1 MFRKQDNES
10 SENTI
15 VLLKCV
21 ESMEDCDILTKIEKW
36 CGGTT
41 NIHKDGNDIVRAY
54 ATGYE
59 KGIADA
65 KVRILEIINCENE

>member
-1 MFRKQDNES
+1 MFCQQDNES

-21 ESMEDCDILTKIEKW
+21 ESMNDCDILTKIEKW
-36 CGGTT
+36 CGSATYT
-41 NIHKDGNDIVRAY
+41 PKDGNDIVRAY

-59 KGIADA
+59 KGIARCQG
-65 KVRILEIINCENE
+65 KNT

>member
-1 MFRKQDNES
+1 
-10 SENTI
+10 
-15 VLLKCV
+15 
-21 ESMEDCDILTKIEKW
+21 MEDCDILTKIKKW

-41 NIHKDGNDIVRAY
+41 YITKDGNDIVRAF

-65 KVRILEIINCENE
+65 KVRILEIIDGER

>member
-1 MFRKQDNES
+1 MN
-10 SENTI
+10 
-15 VLLKCV
+15 
-21 ESMEDCDILTKIEKW
+21 DCDILTKIVKW

-41 NIHKDGNDIVRAY
+41 YIPKDGNDIVRAY

-65 KVRILEIINCENE
+65 KARILEIINSENE